1 MKKMNRILSALLV
14 FVMLV
19 GLLPAGVLRG
29 KAAETDAELT
39 AALDEAKNFIDGLTV
54 NNSANDPATVVST
67 WGTQFSWD
75 NEKRESNKK
84 SYLFEWSYYNGVVFE
99 GLDYVYDYTKDE
111 TYKNYVAE
119 YLSSMIDGN
128 TVTWKT
134 CSNGKSCAGYN
145 STHGVDCYKTASL
158 LLDYGYYE
166 MAKELY
172 GDLQDAQD
180 KYLAPNTDGN
190 YEHTWASSSTYAVWL
205 DGLYMVQPF
214 LAEYAAYSGDTAEQD
229 RIFDRFAWISANMYD
244 EATGLFY
251 HAANSAND
259 YYNNNKQYW
268 GRAIGWYAAALVDVM
283 EHMPEGY
290 RDVMSEQL
298 KKLVDGMTRY
308 QENDGM
314 WRNFVNV
321 GSAAKES
328 SVTAL
333 MAYAIMKAVNNG
345 WLDDSYAQYAT
356 KAFKGLCSY
365 ALDDSGL
372 HYICMKGSTSAYSE
386 VSYGSYTNEG
396 KGVGPFIMAYAQILQ
411 YSETEP
417 STEVPPVT
425 DEDTGVVVEG
435 DGITNL
441 IVQVVEALA
450 APIVEKLEELAEK
463 WTCYDITPEGH
474 TAGSEAI
481 VRIPVPAGYDTSRL
495 AVYHVNE
502 TTNELELMPNGG
514 VIDVDGKAY
523 YQFSTTHF
531 SQYVVTEQKVNT
543 DWIEIPGKAGGTTYT
558 QVTGNN
564 LTAGQYVIVNSQSN
578 GTRYAL
584 DLTQSSNRR
593 LVTVSDGTITG
604 DVPATAIFTLESSG
618 SGFKIKDSSDKY
630 LYPNATRSNGN
641 WSYELKENQASGE
654 TVTFTVSGNG
664 YTLSRSVT
672 SNRRNTTAYL
682 YYSSGYSAGSSSSTL
697 YLYKVVTTEA
707 ADPTWVKM
715 EGSDASLYNGDTANL
730 DDLIKIYTN
739 KTNTGDG
746 TPVAN
751 LAADANINWK
761 INGVASQATTVT
773 QTSTVEVLYGTTSL
787 GTINITFQE
796 KPAFDK
802 TQPNWNL
809 PVAPE
814 PYPVYPDDG
823 AVRVDKTATNN
834 EGFPF
839 WSTGVTKVELDVA
852 GITTKSAV
860 DVVMINDIS
869 NSMAWYMGSTSES
882 DFQSKCGTY
891 DFTKSKM
898 YALQQAV
905 GTFADELFSAG
916 GDHTVSLVTF
926 AGYDAD
932 HTNTQYN
939 TYADSVQTL
948 LLASQSANDIK
959 NTINGIDFH
968 TTGNGTYYI
977 SFEGNATTSS
987 SQNYGNTN
995 YDYAFMQAA
1004 AAIEALY
1011 NKHGGEDAYKESG
1024 REIVVMFMTDGA
1036 PSNVNGVY
1044 YQYRSGDRADVDAT
1058 WMNRNGESVTYQMGR
1073 GSNSNYTTT
1082 ISTTDTTSWLGYL
1095 YSQEEVYW
1103 ATKVAGMTG
1112 VTDITAVGFEILYGG
1127 FSSYTFNYS
1136 ENGTTKSYIEGYLQD
1151 HILGKAGL
1159 DVTNATDTETLNKYY
1174 HAIAESLKHAGT
1186 EAEVTD
1192 VVDSDFTLQLGNFGT
1207 IGGDTT
1213 PHESKIEVIGYDLW
1227 KKSET
1232 DNNDLIGTRKGT
1244 PTPYET
1250 VTFSADGTVAYS
1262 SVKGEGVN
1270 IMTINDDGSVIIEAD
1285 YFTYTKTA
1293 DGKETFK
1300 WNIGTIT
1307 DQEIALSFYAYLKGA
1322 RENTATPGTHYTN
1335 EEAYVEYID
1344 VNGNYAR
1351 QEFPVPSIAWGRAV
1365 TTVEYYLV
1373 NKNGQPVNYSG
1384 QIIPFANRIKIGET
1398 YSIGFNYG
1406 QDNALTVKAADY
1418 KALCNVSF
1426 PLYNQDAS
1434 YTVWASQ
1441 DAYGSLTLTT
1451 GARWLNEDNT
1461 ACDATRVAFAVVL
1474 PENVTVITPVAPDT
1488 TVVID
1493 FGKPIH
1499 IDMTTALAALKNG
1512 ITITVKDASGNTIG
1526 TPVQYNDVEVELLGF
1541 TDYLGDNVGEA
1552 TTATVQTEHFG
1563 SYRYG
1568 HFLLAENNTVIYTP
1582 RTMNVQ
1588 HVEQVYVVFQVTDK
1602 SNTSNKV
1609 YACATLSIVPATDV
1623 YYEAEDFITESD
1635 WTKEGTATVD
1645 RQDNGLAGTGNY
1657 GYDSNYQVYSDY
1669 SGGAA
1674 WSVTVPA
1681 TTTAVADMPTMTFTF
1696 SGTGFDLFSAT
1707 NPDQSMIRVEVF
1719 DDAGTKVKTVSVI
1732 NTGTQD
1738 LKQLPVL
1745 SVEGLPYGTYTATV
1759 TAFNAYE
1766 NESFPSLNRGGTTV
1780 IDAIRVHD
1788 PIKTAEKVN
1797 RAYETVDK
1805 VYVKDGEANQV
1816 ITEIRDQLIA
1826 SGSFDPNSDTGIVF
1840 LDSNVEGGIS
1850 DYATVGPNNEVYL
1863 SKGQA
1868 IGFVLRVDKTPASIQ
1883 IGAKTVSSTSATM
1896 QILSGDAKS
1905 QLDSKTVTSATAQFY
1920 KLTMP
1925 TFVENEDGTMD
1936 VVLYVKNIGEGVL
1949 SITDLKVTF
1958 AETGAKVSFPC
1969 NTAVAET
1976 FWQVIEDAQA
1986 PVIRNAEF
1994 ATQWIRF
2001 GRDTKIQVTLDKAL
2015 RTGDDFAITLNGR
2028 TYRTTGW
2035 GIYKLNVSAGT
2046 QNADGTWTYTLT
2058 MKPLSI
2064 SFMSDA
2070 RFKIYLLNSE
2080 GNPVGEAELSARINL
2095 F

>member
-39 AALDEAKNFIDGLTV
+39 TALDEAKNFIDGLTV

-67 WGTQFSWD
+67 WGKYFSWD
-75 NEKRESNKK
+75 NEKRESNNKP
-84 SYLFEWSYYNGVVFE
+84 YLFEWSYYNGVVFE

-119 YLSSMIDGN
+119 YLSGMIDGN

-134 CSNGKSCAGYN
+134 CSNGQSCAGYN

-531 SQYVVTEQKVNT
+531 SQYVLTELKVNT

-564 LTAGQYVIVNSQSN
+564 LTAGRYVIVYNPGYGN
-578 GTRYAL
+578 MYAL

-593 LVTVSDGTITG
+593 SVTVSNGTITG

-630 LYPNATRSNGN
+630 LYPNATQSNGN

-739 KTNTGDG
+739 TTNTGAG

-751 LAADANINWK
+751 LAADTNINWK
-761 INGVASQATTVT
+761 INGAASTATTVT

-823 AVRVDKTATNN
+823 AVRVDKNATNN
-834 EGFPF
+834 EFPF

-852 GITTKSAV
+852 GITTKSAIDVILVV
-860 DVVMINDIS
+860 DVS
-869 NSMAWYMGSTSES
+869 NSMGWTNGGTDPVSTN
-882 DFQSKCGTY
+882 SKL
-891 DFTKSKM
+891 DNIADSIKN
-898 YALQQAV
+898 
-905 GTFADELFSAG
+905 FANILLDET
-916 GDHTVSLVTF
+916 DHTVSFVTF
-926 AGYDAD
+926 GGFDAQ
-932 HTNTQYN
+932 HGNNTGNYI
-939 TYADSVQTL
+939 DSVNTWFHSCDDVNFINSYMDTL
-948 LLASQSANDIK
+948 SFDGTTTYNLTIGSA
-959 NTINGIDFH
+959 
-968 TTGNGTYYI
+968 
-977 SFEGNATTSS
+977 ALTTSGTAYGA
-987 SQNYGNTN
+987 QNAAGPNMGNTN
-995 YDYAFMQAA
+995 YDYAFNQAI
-1004 AAIEALY
+1004 AAINSVKSAYEAIEGNGDY
-1011 NKHGGEDAYKESG
+1011 DQSG
-1024 REIVVMFMTDGA
+1024 RKPYIVFMTDGA
-1036 PSNVNGVY
+1036 PSNYQDYYYNRADETRNYIWGTTTAY
-1044 YQYRSGDRADVDAT
+1044 YHNASYKTEDAWYQYITSTKNSYAKTLYDMVGGNMHVVGFDLDNGGFNGWSWTEEKGYSLPQFLENMIADVKLPVTDAAST
-1058 WMNRNGESVTYQMGR
+1058 EDLNQF
-1073 GSNSNYTTT
+1073 YTT
-1082 ISTTDTTSWLGYL
+1082 L
-1095 YSQEEVYW
+1095 
-1103 ATKVAGMTG
+1103 
-1112 VTDITAVGFEILYGG
+1112 
-1127 FSSYTFNYS
+1127 
-1136 ENGTTKSYIEGYLQD
+1136 
-1151 HILGKAGL
+1151 
-1159 DVTNATDTETLNKYY
+1159 
-1174 HAIAESLKHAGT
+1174 AESLKPAGT

-1213 PHESKIEVIGYDLW
+1213 PYESKIEVIGYDLW

-1232 DNNDLIGTRKGT
+1232 NDNDLIGTRKGT
-1244 PTPYET
+1244 STFYET
-1250 VTFSADGTVAYS
+1250 VTFGADGTKAYS

-1270 IMTINDDGSVIIEAD
+1270 IMTINDDGSVIIEAE
-1285 YFTYTKTA
+1285 YFTYTKTVA
-1293 DGKETFK
+1293 GVETFK

-1322 RENTATPGTHYTN
+1322 RENTATPGTYYTN

-1623 YYEAEDFITESD
+1623 YYEAEDFITASG
-1635 WTKEGTATVD
+1635 WTQEGTATVD
-1645 RQDNGLAGTGNY
+1645 RQDNGLVGTGNY
-1657 GYDSNYQVYSDY
+1657 GYDSNYQSYSDY
-1669 SGGAA
+1669 SGGVA
-1674 WSVTVPA
+1674 WSVNVPA

-1707 NPDQSMIRVEVF
+1707 NPNQSMIRVEVF

-1925 TFVENEDGTMD
+1925 TFEQNEDGTMD
-1936 VVLYVKNIGEGVL
+1936 VVLYVKNTGEGVL

-1958 AETGAKVSFPC
+1958 AETDANVSFPY
-1969 NTAVAET
+1969 NAEVAET
-1976 FWQVIEDAQA
+1976 FWQVIEDAKA
-1986 PVIRNAEF
+1986 PVISNAEF

-2001 GRDTKIQVTLDKAL
+2001 GRDTKIQVTLDKEL
-2015 RTGDDFAITLNGR
+2015 RDGDDFAITLNGR

-2035 GIYKLNVSAGT
+2035 GIYKLNLSAGT

-2064 SFMSDA
+2064 SFISNA
-2070 RFKIYLLNSE
+2070 KFKIYLLDSD